1 MEINAN
7 LIIIYHWNA
16 VISWAGCLSVT
27 SDLFYKQ
34 QAPII
39 LILEMNLGET
49 ETEEAWLNVLEV
61 NVSSQVR
68 IIIATH

>member
-7 LIIIYHWNA
+7 LINIYCWNA
-16 VISWAGCLSVT
+16 VISWSGCLGVT

-39 LILEMNLGET
+39 HILEMNLGET

-61 NVSSQVR
+61 NVSSQVC